1 MPDRCAIVLG
11 DQRQGESACRAQRA
25 DDKLLGVAAVLGMQE
40 RGGGQGGDGADVGR
54 RFVA

>member
-1 MPDRCAIVLG
+1 MPDRCAILLG
-11 DQRQGESACRAQRA
+11 DQRQSEGSRRAQRI
-25 DDKLLGVAAVLGMQE
+25 DDKLLGVAAVLGVQE

>member
-1 MPDRCAIVLG
+1 MPDRCAILLG
-11 DQRQGESACRAQRA
+11 DQRQGEGSRRAQRI
-25 DDKLLGVAAVLGMQE
+25 DDKLLGVAAVFGVQE